1 MATIAQAAAH
11 ICCSRAQFDQ
21 YLAEGAVT
29 RRGSGQYDLDEVRRE
44 AFAHLR
50 SVAAGRGGAAGDK
63 LTAERTAL
71 TAAKR
76 RREERQDQLEA
87 GQLAR
92 LAVVR
97 RYLEQMLLGMRNR
110 LLNLPGE
117 TAYMLAMR
125 PRAECY
131 EILDNAVRA
140 ALEEIADPAGA
151 AARAA
156 AAGVESKNGEVHGK
170 DDNDSEEEDC
180 AQDAVE

>member
-21 YLAEGAVT
+21 YLAEGVVT
-29 RRGSGQYDLDEVRRE
+29 RQLSSKYDLDEVRRE

-63 LTAERTAL
+63 LTAERAAL

-76 RREERQDQLEA
+76 RREERQDELEA

-97 RYLEQMLLGMRNR
+97 RYLEQMLLGMRDR

-125 PRAECY
+125 PQTECF
-131 EILDNAVRA
+131 ELLDNAVRA

-156 AAGVESKNGEVHGK
+156 AAGVGRKNGEVHGK

-180 AQDAVE
+180 APDAVE

>member
-1 MATIAQAAAH
+1 MATIAEAAAH
-11 ICCSRAQFDQ
+11 IFCSRSQFDQ
-21 YLAEGAVT
+21 YLAEGSIS
-29 RRGSGQYDLDEVRRE
+29 RQPSGKYDLDQVRRE

-63 LTAERTAL
+63 LTAERAAL

-76 RREERQDQLEA
+76 RREERQDELEA

-97 RYLEQMLLGMRNR
+97 RYLEQMLLGLRNR

-117 TAYMLAMR
+117 TAHMLAMR
-125 PRAECY
+125 PQAECF
-131 EILDNAVRA
+131 EILDDAVRA
-140 ALEEIADPAGA
+140 ALEEIADHAGA

-156 AAGVESKNGEVHGK
+156 AAGVESKNGEGHRR
-170 DDNDSEEEDC
+170 DDNESEEDDAAC
-180 AQDAVE
+180 AVE

>member
-11 ICCSRAQFDQ
+11 ILCSRSQFDQ
-21 YLAEGAVT
+21 YLAEGSIT
-29 RRGSGQYDLDEVRRE
+29 RQPSGKYNLDQVRRE

-63 LTAERTAL
+63 LTAERAAL

-76 RREERQDQLEA
+76 RREERQDELEA

-92 LAVVR
+92 LAVVQ
-97 RYLEQMLLGMRNR
+97 RYLEQMLLGMRDR

-125 PRAECY
+125 PQAECF
-131 EILDNAVRA
+131 EILDDAVRA

-156 AAGVESKNGEVHGK
+156 AAGVECKTGEALGSDE
-170 DDNDSEEEDC
+170 DDGEDEKY
-180 AQDAVE
+180 AADVG

>member
-29 RRGSGQYDLDEVRRE
+29 RRPSGQYDLDEVRRE
-44 AFAHLR
+44 AFTHLR

-63 LTAERTAL
+63 LTAERVAL

-92 LAVVR
+92 LALVR
-97 RYLEQMLLGMRNR
+97 RYLEVMLLNIRTR
-110 LLNLPGE
+110 LLNLAGE
-117 TAYMLAMR
+117 TAHMIAMR
-125 PRAECY
+125 PQAECF
-131 EILDNAVRA
+131 EVLNDAVRA
-140 ALEEIADPAGA
+140 ALEEIADPAFA
-151 AARAA
+151 AASAA
-156 AAGVESKNGEVHGK
+156 DAGVESKYREVHRR
-170 DDNDSEEEDC
+170 DDDEGEEEDYGPGV
-180 AQDAVE
+180 A

>member
-11 ICCSRAQFDQ
+11 IFCSRAQFDQ
-21 YLAEGAVT
+21 YLAEGTIT
-29 RRGSGQYDLDEVRRE
+29 RRPSGQYDLDEVRRE

-50 SVAAGRGGAAGDK
+50 SVAGGRGGAAGDK

-76 RREERQDQLEA
+76 RREERQDELEA

-97 RYLEQMLLGMRNR
+97 RYLEQMLLGIRNR

-125 PRAECY
+125 PQAECF
-131 EILDNAVRA
+131 ELLDDAVRA
-140 ALEEIADPAGA
+140 ALEEIAEPAGA

-156 AAGVESKNGEVHGK
+156 AAGIECNNGEAHRK
-170 DDNDSEEEDC
+170 DDNDSEAEDY
-180 AQDAVE
+180 APDAT

>member
-11 ICCSRAQFDQ
+11 ICCGRSQFDQ
-21 YLAEGAVT
+21 YLAEGSIT
-29 RRGSGQYDLDEVRRE
+29 RQPSGKYDLDQVRRE

-63 LTAERTAL
+63 LTAERAAL

-76 RREERQDQLEA
+76 RREERQDQIEA
-87 GQLAR
+87 GQLAQ
-92 LAVVR
+92 LDVVR
-97 RYLEQMLLGMRNR
+97 RYLEQLLLVVRNR

-117 TAYMLAMR
+117 TSHLLGMR
-125 PRAECY
+125 TQEECFKV
-131 EILDNAVRA
+131 LDDAVHA

-156 AAGVESKNGEVHGK
+156 AAGTQT
-170 DDNDSEEEDC
+170 NDFQGHRSEEDDEQIKDS
-180 AQDAVE
+180 ASEAV

>member
-21 YLAEGAVT
+21 YLAEGVVT
-29 RRGSGQYDLDEVRRE
+29 RQLSSKYDLDEVRRE

-63 LTAERTAL
+63 LTAERAAL

-76 RREERQDQLEA
+76 RREERQDELEA
-87 GQLAR
+87 GRLAR

-97 RYLEQMLLGMRNR
+97 RYLEQMLLGMRDR

-125 PRAECY
+125 PQTECF
-131 EILDNAVRA
+131 ELLDNAVRA

-156 AAGVESKNGEVHGK
+156 AAGVGRKNGEVHGK

-180 AQDAVE
+180 APDAVE

>member
-11 ICCSRAQFDQ
+11 LCCSRAQFDQ
-21 YLAEGAVT
+21 YLAEGVVT
-29 RRGSGQYDLDEVRRE
+29 RQPSGKYDLDEVRRE

-63 LTAERTAL
+63 LTAERAAL

-76 RREERQDQLEA
+76 RREERQDELES
-87 GQLAR
+87 GQVVR

-97 RYLEQMLLGMRNR
+97 RYLEQMLVGMRNR

-125 PRAECY
+125 PQAECF
-131 EILDNAVRA
+131 EILDDSVRA

-156 AAGVESKNGEVHGK
+156 AAGVESKNGEPNRR
-170 DDNDSEEEDC
+170 DDNDSEKED
-180 AQDAVE
+180 ATDAAE